1 MDDVIYEEFKGTGN
15 MELHLDR
22 RISER
27 RIFPAIDISRSG
39 TRREELLVD
48 ERKLELMWALR
59 RAMVNTSNSEFLD
72 TILGKLKQTKTN
84 DEFLDNMHSL

>member
-22 RISER
+22 RIAER

-39 TRREELLVD
+39 TRREELLLS
-48 ERKLELMWALR
+48 ERNLELMWALR
-59 RAMVNTSNSEFLD
+59 RAMGNTSNVEFLE
-72 TILGKLKQTKTN
+72 ILLDKLKRTKN
-84 DEFLDNMHSL
+84 NEEFLSNMHNL